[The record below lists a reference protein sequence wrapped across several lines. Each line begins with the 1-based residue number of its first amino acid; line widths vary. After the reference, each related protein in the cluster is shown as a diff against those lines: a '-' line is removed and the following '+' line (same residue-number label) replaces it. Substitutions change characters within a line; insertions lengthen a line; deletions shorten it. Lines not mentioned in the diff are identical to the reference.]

1 MPWGWRLLCLW
12 PGLARLWLRGDF
24 YALGLAVFYS
34 ILLNLA
40 LVSSLIWPA
49 YLGSQFLL
57 VAWPFLA
64 AVWLVSAWISWRGMP
79 QWLQIGHQIA
89 APGELRID
97 TLFNQAQREYLR
109 CNWAEARELLE
120 RRLRVRPRDVESR
133 LLLASI
139 FRRVGRFQQAHDE
152 LKVLEG
158 IDEARQ
164 WSLELARERERLL
177 RIKGEQTVKLL
188 SDEDSAEI
196 SARELHQGSGE
207 NSSLTERVE
216 ASPAGAEAAAG
227 LAEETE
233 SELTFSVESVPMS
246 SASEEFAEGVN
257 SRAGR
262 VAAGLPGEGQA
273 KALDDDDNV
282 TASVERA
289 KRRAA

>member
-57 VAWPFLA
+57 VTWPFLA
-64 AVWLVSAWISWRGMP
+64 ALWLVSAWISWRGMP
-79 QWLQIGHQIA
+79 QWLQIGHKFA
-89 APGELRID
+89 APAELRID

-109 CNWAEARELLE
+109 CHWAEARELLE

-139 FRRVGRFQQAHDE
+139 FRRVGRFQLAHDE

-158 IDEARQ
+158 MDEARL
-164 WSLELARERERLL
+164 WNLELARERERLL
-177 RIKGEQTVKLL
+177 RSKGEQTENLL
-188 SDEDSAEI
+188 PVDDLAEV
-196 SARELHQGSGE
+196 SARELHQGTGE
-207 NSSLTERVE
+207 NSSLTEQIAVE
-216 ASPAGAEAAAG
+216 SA
-227 LAEETE
+227 E
-233 SELTFSVESVPMS
+233 SEATRSSDS
-246 SASEEFAEGVN
+246 IGTGSASVDFVEGVN
-257 SRAGR
+257 SLAGQ
-262 VAAGLPGEGQA
+262 VAAGLPGNLQAGLLEDGGDVNASPNGQ
-273 KALDDDDNV
+273 
-282 TASVERA
+282 R
-289 KRRAA
+289 RRAA